1 MPTPGSEEISFRPA
15 LETSGEEIGGS
26 SPESF
31 NVVVDAKGV
40 LRKRPGLAAYSVAP
54 STAVDAAGVL
64 GLYLTQDQVAHTTG
78 TATVSGT
85 HPGILYAVGAT
96 VNASGGGHNTGRNVY
111 RIVGGAATLV
121 GTGAANE
128 DRLSTPGALAT
139 TRFPRPVFAE
149 TEALLIIAGGAEI
162 AKIDIRSETFSA
174 PNFTNPNPT
183 YNQMSFLG
191 GCPPLASHVFTNSS
205 RVCANDTQLDRTK
218 IRFSD
223 ISQGITDFSGHET
236 WTPSPGAAGFVTA
249 EARSDIIVSCA
260 ENTNDIFLFGTT
272 SLQLFSPDSS
282 TTFAPSITREIGCL
296 APYSPV
302 KVDDKYVW
310 LDHRTR
316 VIASDG
322 RQWDDIGKPIQATLL
337 ALTTPSDCYAY
348 RYVESIADCVCL
360 RFEASG
366 KTLVLQEGIG
376 WGQWALYD
384 AASDTFSQFP
394 VLSHHL
400 RWDGGLNV
408 VGLSDGTIR
417 TLSLNNTT
425 DINLDGTTSPI
436 VSYSTTGFLDRG
448 TDNYKT
454 TESVRLVMKRTA
466 ALSAG
471 VSAYLDYRDTLADE
485 WETREIDLGV
495 NDGDF
500 NPVIEFR
507 SIGGPYRRRQW
518 RFRWTNAAGL
528 FLVRVVENFVIQD
541 T

>member
-1 MPTPGSEEISFRPA
+1 MPTPGSGEISFRPA

-31 NVVVDAKGV
+31 NVISDAKGV
-40 LRKRPGLAAYSVAP
+40 LRKRPGLAIYSGVAP
-54 STAVDAAGVL
+54 ASAVDAAGVL

-111 RIVGGAATLV
+111 RIVGGVATLV

-139 TRFPRPVFAE
+139 TRSPRPVFAE

-223 ISQGITDFSGHET
+223 ISQGITSVVGHET
-236 WTPSPGAAGFVTA
+236 WAPSPGAAGFVTA
-249 EARSDIIVSCA
+249 EARSDAIVACA
-260 ENTNDIFLFGTT
+260 ENTNDIFVFGTT

-282 TTFAPSITREIGCL
+282 TTFAPSVTREIGCL
-296 APYSPV
+296 APYSPN
-302 KVDDKYVW
+302 KFDDKFVW
-310 LDHRTR
+310 LDHLGR

-322 RQWDDIGKPIQATLL
+322 RQWDDLGKPVQTTLDD
-337 ALTTPSDCYAY
+337 LTVPDECYTY
-348 RYVESIADCVCL
+348 RFTENFADCL
-360 RFEASG
+360 IFRFQTDQ
-366 KTLVLQEGIG
+366 KTLVLQAGVG
-376 WGQWALYD
+376 WGQWALHNATTD
-384 AASDTFSQFP
+384 AFTMFP
-394 VLSHHL
+394 VLCHHL
-400 RWDGGLNV
+400 RSDGGLNV
-408 VGLSDGTIR
+408 VGLEDGTIC
-417 TLSLNNTT
+417 TLSLDNTT
-425 DINLDGTTSPI
+425 DVGAPI
-436 VSYSTTGFLDRG
+436 VSYVTTGFLDRG
-448 TDNYKT
+448 SDNLKLS
-454 TESVRLVMKRTA
+454 ESVKLVFKRTE
-466 ALSAG
+466 ALAPG
-471 VSAYLDYRDTLADE
+471 TAAYLEFRDSLADE
-485 WETREIDLGV
+485 WTSLEIDLGLDDA
-495 NDGDF
+495 NFD
-500 NPVIEFR
+500 PVVEYR
-507 SIGGPYRRRQW
+507 SLGIYRRRQW
-518 RFRWTNAAGL
+518 RFRWADSAGL
-528 FLVRVVENFVIQD
+528 FLVRAVESFVVQD
-541 T
+541 N